1 MSSQIRQ
8 NYSTEVEAAVN
19 CLVNMHLWVSY
30 TSLSLGF
37 YFDYDDV
44 ALEGMGHLFLQVG
57 QGEGRGCKAS
67 LENAQSVWQP

>member
-37 YFDYDDV
+37 YFDCDDV

-67 LENAQSVWQP
+67 LENAKSVWQP